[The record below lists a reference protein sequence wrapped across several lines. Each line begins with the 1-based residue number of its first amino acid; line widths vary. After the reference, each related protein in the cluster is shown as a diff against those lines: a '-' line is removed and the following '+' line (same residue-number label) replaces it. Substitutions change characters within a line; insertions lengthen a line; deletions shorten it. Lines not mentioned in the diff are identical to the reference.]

1 MNDNF
6 SKRQLKILH
15 LLEVK
20 YNFDPSLVFKMY
32 LPLFFEDENAC
43 NILKQ
48 IETFEDESKNPK
60 VVRRNISI
68 LLNNKFIEKLHS
80 L

>member
-6 SKRQLKILH
+6 SKKQLKILH

-20 YNFDPSLVFKMY
+20 YNFDTTLVFKMY
-32 LPLFFEDENAC
+32 LPLFFEDKNAE

-48 IETFEDESKNPK
+48 IEMFEEESKNPK
-60 VVRRNISI
+60 KIRSKISI
-68 LLNNKFIEKLHS
+68 LLNDKFIEKLHS